1 MEDTARLLV
10 AATAKSSLSNE
21 RIFAYHKHS
30 TWDDL
35 RHKVRAIR
43 PELVTGDDQRLQG
56 SYLSSAEEEVN
67 RAEEILKDVG
77 QPGFTSEDAML
88 QNFLQTCFS
97 T

>member
-10 AATAKSSLSNE
+10 AATVKSSLSNE
-21 RIFAYHKHS
+21 RIFAYHKHL

-43 PELVTGDDQRLQG
+43 PELVKGDDQRLQG
-56 SYLSSAEEEVN
+56 SYLSSADDEVN

-77 QPGFTSEDAML
+77 QPGFTSEDSML
-88 QNFLQTCFS
+88 QNFLQTCFLD
-97 T
+97 